1 MRRSCLFIRVS
12 SLPTISSS
20 SWDGSLTPRSR
31 CRILPKIPG
40 PPEGPSVEVS
50 VPSSRARIST
60 AGSSACWPRIGTPAF
75 RFFSPK
81 RRSSQWIV
89 GCCLEHRTAAVR
101 GSVSVCLTVRCGWT
115 TCTCTCTCTCQDAML
130 DRVSCFLKLSKLE
143 AQNLSIPP
151 VRYTPRVHPIR
162 KGFAKLMCLT
172 LVVCAV
178 V

>member
-31 CRILPKIPG
+31 CRILPKMPG
-40 PPEGPSVEVS
+40 PPEGPAVEVS

-81 RRSSQWIV
+81 RRSSQWICGMLCAASHGSRQGV
-89 GCCLEHRTAAVR
+89 SQCMSYGALWMDHMHMHMHMHMPRCHVRSRELFLKTIKTGGTKLEHPACA
-101 GSVSVCLTVRCGWT
+101 
-115 TCTCTCTCTCQDAML
+115 
-130 DRVSCFLKLSKLE
+130 
-143 AQNLSIPP
+143 
-151 VRYTPRVHPIR
+151 VHPP
-162 KGFAKLMCLT
+162 GFHMFIPLGSASRNSC
-172 LVVCAV
+172 V
-178 V
+178 